1 MITCKNLYENKNIES
16 IEARGDVKSL
26 SIRKI

>member
-1 MITCKNLYENKNIES
+1 MVICKNLYENKNIEV
-16 IEARGDVKSL
+16 IAEKGDIKSW